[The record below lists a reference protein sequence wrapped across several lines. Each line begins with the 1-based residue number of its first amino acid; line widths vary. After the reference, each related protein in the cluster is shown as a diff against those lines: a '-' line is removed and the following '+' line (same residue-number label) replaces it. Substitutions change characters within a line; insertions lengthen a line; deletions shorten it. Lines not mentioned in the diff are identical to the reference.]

1 MASPLLGSN
10 RVLIRNRTQRENVG
24 ITSCC
29 CYANPQPRPS
39 RIQQL
44 NLLNELKRRNVLRVG
59 AAYVVAG
66 WLVIQVVETIF
77 PAFGFGDA
85 ALRLVT
91 IVLAIGFMPAIVFA
105 WAFELTPEG
114 LKKERDID
122 RAQSIT
128 PQTGKTLDRI
138 IMVVLAL
145 GLGYFAIDKFVLS
158 DSREAAIAQTAHQE
172 GRSAALVESY
182 GDQSIA
188 VLPFIDMSPQGD
200 QEYFSDGISEEL
212 LNLLAK
218 IPELRVISRSSAF
231 SYKGKDFKLT
241 DVARDLNVTNILEGS
256 IRKAGNQVRITA
268 QLIEARSDTHLWS
281 ETYDRPLDNVFAV
294 QDEIAAVVV
303 EQLKIKLLGD
313 VPKAKKTDFTAYE
326 LFLRARHLRR
336 QGSAG
341 SLGQSQQLLEQVLEI
356 DANYLPATDD
366 LISVYINQAH
376 TGERPFAEG
385 YETARELTLKG
396 LEIDPGFARLYIHM
410 GWIEAF
416 YDGNMGAAARYY
428 ERALSLDST
437 NTTSLGDT
445 ATFLYLLGRI
455 DEAIALGQYINTRD
469 PFHPVGFSNQGEIL
483 LIAGRYVEAISSF
496 RKTLSLSPEYTGA
509 KFSLSLALL
518 AAGDPDAA
526 LTEVTTEPSDGYR
539 LAGLAIIQFALGNK
553 PASDEALHELIVDYS
568 DDWSMTIAQIM
579 AFRGEKDAAFEWI
592 DKAIEQGHP
601 GVADMH
607 VSYLFTN
614 LYDEPRWVTLMEELG
629 KSVAQLAA
637 IEFEVHLP
645 E

>member
-1 MASPLLGSN
+1 M
-10 RVLIRNRTQRENVG
+10 
-24 ITSCC
+24 
-29 CYANPQPRPS
+29 Y
-39 RIQQL
+39 
-44 NLLNELKRRNVLRVG
+44 LLNELKRRNVLRVG

-91 IVLAIGFMPAIVFA
+91 IVLAIGIIPAVVFA

-128 PQTGKTLDRI
+128 PQTGKKLDRI

-145 GLGYFAIDKFVLS
+145 SLGYFAVDKFILS
-158 DSREAAIAQTAHQE
+158 DSREASIAKAARQE
-172 GRSAALVESY
+172 GRAEALVESY

-212 LNLLAK
+212 LHLLAK

-256 IRKAGNQVRITA
+256 IRKSGNQIRITA

-281 ETYDRPLDNVFAV
+281 ETYDRPLENVFAV
-294 QDEIAAVVV
+294 QDEIAEVVV

-313 VPKAKKTDFTAYE
+313 VPRAKETDSTAYE

-341 SLGQSQQLLEQVLEI
+341 SLGRSQQLLERVLEI

-366 LISVYINQAH
+366 LVSVYINQAH
-376 TGERPFAEG
+376 VGERPFVEG
-385 YETARELTLKG
+385 YELARELTLEG
-396 LEIDPGFARLYIHM
+396 LKIDPGFARLYIQM

-416 YDGNMGAAARYY
+416 YDGDMGAAAEYY
-428 ERALSLDST
+428 ERALALDPT

-469 PFHPVGFSNQGEIL
+469 PFSPVGFSNHGYALI
-483 LIAGRYVEAISSF
+483 IAGRYGEAISNF
-496 RKTLSLSPEYTGA
+496 RRTLSLSPDYA
-509 KFSLSLALL
+509 SARFYLSLALL

-526 LTEVTTEPSDGYR
+526 LTEVSTEPSNAYR
-539 LAGLAIIQFALGNK
+539 LAGLAIIQFALRNK
-553 PASDEALHELIVDYS
+553 PASDKALHELIDDYT
-568 DDWSMTIAQIM
+568 DDWSMTIAQVM
-579 AFRGEKDAAFEWI
+579 AFRGEKDAAFDWI

-601 GVADMH
+601 DVADIH

-614 LYDEPRWVTLMEELG
+614 LHDDPRWLTLMKKLG
-629 KSVAQLAA
+629 KSADQLAA
-637 IEFEVHLP
+637 IKFEVRLP

>member
-1 MASPLLGSN
+1 MH
-10 RVLIRNRTQRENVG
+10 
-24 ITSCC
+24 
-29 CYANPQPRPS
+29 
-39 RIQQL
+39 
-44 NLLNELKRRNVLRVG
+44 LLNELKRRNVLRVG

-91 IVLAIGFMPAIVFA
+91 IVLAIGIIPAVVFA

-122 RAQSIT
+122 RTQSVT
-128 PQTGKTLDRI
+128 PQTGKKLDRI
-138 IMVVLAL
+138 IMAVLAL
-145 GLGYFAIDKFVLS
+145 SLGYFAIDKFVLS
-158 DSREAAIAQTAHQE
+158 DSREASIAQAAHQE
-172 GRSAALVESY
+172 GRSEALVESY

-218 IPELRVISRSSAF
+218 VPELRVISRSSAF

-256 IRKAGNQVRITA
+256 IRKAGNQIRITA

-313 VPKAKKTDFTAYE
+313 TPRAKKTDSTAYE
-326 LFLRARHLRR
+326 LFLRARYLRR

-366 LISVYINQAH
+366 LVSVYINQAH
-376 TGERPFAEG
+376 SGERQFAEG

-396 LEIDPGFARLYIHM
+396 LEIDPSFARLYIQM

-416 YDGNMGAAARYY
+416 YDGNMGAAAEYY
-428 ERALSLDST
+428 ERALALDPT

-455 DEAIALGQYINTRD
+455 DEAIALGQYMNTRD
-469 PFHPVGFSNQGEIL
+469 PFHPVGFSNQGNIL
-483 LIAGRYVEAISSF
+483 IIAGRYGEAISNF
-496 RKTLSLSPEYTGA
+496 RKTLSLSPEYAGA
-509 KFSLSLALL
+509 RFNLSLALL

-526 LTEVTTEPSDGYR
+526 LAEVTTEPSNAYR
-539 LAGLAIIQFALGNK
+539 LAGLAIIQFALGHK
-553 PASDEALHELIVDYS
+553 PASDRALHELIVDHT
-568 DDWSMTIAQIM
+568 DDWSMTIAQVM
-579 AFRGEKDAAFEWI
+579 AFRGENDAAFDWI
-592 DKAIEQGHP
+592 DKAIEQGHWE
-601 GVADMH
+601 VAEIH

-614 LYDEPRWVTLMEELG
+614 LYDDPRWLTLMEKLG
-629 KSVAQLAA
+629 KSADQLAA
-637 IEFEVHLP
+637 IKFQVHLP